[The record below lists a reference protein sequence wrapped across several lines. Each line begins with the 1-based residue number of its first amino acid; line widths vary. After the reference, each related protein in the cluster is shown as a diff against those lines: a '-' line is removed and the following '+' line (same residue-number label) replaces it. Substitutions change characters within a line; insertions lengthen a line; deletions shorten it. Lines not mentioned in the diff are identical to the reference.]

1 MCVSAYIG
9 AKLEKD
15 WRLEIRIRDFF
26 LFRVFFV
33 SESCGRGK
41 KTKKELRQ
49 DRRSSQVIHFVLFS
63 PSSLSP
69 RCAL

>member
-1 MCVSAYIG
+1 MANDVLGAYIG

-33 SESCGRGK
+33 SESGGRGK
-41 KTKKELRQ
+41 KTKK
-49 DRRSSQVIHFVLFS
+49 S
-63 PSSLSP
+63 
-69 RCAL
+69 CARIGAALK